1 MYAIERG
8 VPKEIASQLIA
19 VTMSTIAVSVV
30 VHGISVTPL
39 MTWYGKR
46 SRGGARRSDKE

>member
-8 VPKEIASQLIA
+8 LPEQIASQLIA
-19 VTMSTIAVSVV
+19 MTLSVIAVSVV

-39 MTWYGKR
+39 MNWYEMRAKGQRKR
-46 SRGGARRSDKE
+46 A